1 MTNNEIIKVLECC
14 AVRGNCNDCPREKDW
29 DKACASMGIK
39 DAIELIYRQK
49 AEIERLRS
57 LINDSL
63 WDFCSISGCEG
74 ASNDCWKTCP
84 DSRYNKIKTEAE
96 KIFHQKIENQRE
108 EIKRLRKCLF
118 DVNNSR
124 DYWKAKACR
133 VGKQLQ
139 QTLEDMRNVDEK
151 K

>member
-1 MTNNEIIKVLECC
+1 MS
-14 AVRGNCNDCPREKDW
+14 REKQ
-29 DKACASMGIK
+29 
-39 DAIELIYRQK
+39 IEEIANILWHIPGSCFLNSYDDCTRIAECIYDDGGYRKQSEVVK
-49 AEIERLRS
+49 ER
-57 LINDSL
+57 
-63 WDFCSISGCEG
+63 

-84 DSRYNKIKTEAE
+84 DSRYNKIKTETE
-96 KIFHQKIENQRE
+96 KILNQKIKNQRE

>member
-1 MTNNEIIKVLECC
+1 MARAK
-14 AVRGNCNDCPREKDW
+14 
-29 DKACASMGIK
+29 
-39 DAIELIYRQK
+39 
-49 AEIERLRS
+49 EIEEMAKV
-57 LINDSL
+57 IDDSH

-84 DSRYNKIKTEAE
+84 DSRYNKIKIEAE

-139 QTLEDMRNVDEK
+139 QTLEDMRNVDEEK
-151 K
+151 